1 MPASASRPLSRRRLL
16 ASCAAPL
23 AALRAARGRPP
34 NFVLLVTDDQR
45 WDTIGALGNP
55 IIQTPHLDR
64 LCREGV
70 TFVNH
75 FVTTSICMVSRA
87 SMFLGQYLSTHG
99 INEFDAQMTPEAFR
113 RSYPGLFRAAGYRM
127 GFIGK
132 WGLDRKPLPEDQFDY
147 WRGFAGQGT
156 YFPEGSRGPHSTAL
170 MGRQAI
176 EFLRQSAGR
185 QPFFLQ
191 VSFKAPH
198 VQDEDPRQF
207 LYDPADAALYRDVT
221 FPPPRTADTRFLSAL
236 PIEVHRSEG
245 RRRWAIRF
253 STPELYQESLRGYYR
268 LISGVDRVVGEIC
281 GALADLGL
289 ERDTVIVFTS
299 DNGFYLGEHG
309 LAGKWLMHEPS
320 IRTPMIVYDPRV
332 PGKARGLRRPEIA
345 LNIDLAPTLLAL
357 AGLEIPRTM
366 QGRSLAPLLDPAARP
381 AWRKDFFY
389 EHTFT
394 ARGWIPRVEGV
405 RTERWKYT
413 RYLDTAPLF
422 EELYDLEADPHE
434 ERNRARDPSLHSVRE
449 KMRARYAVWKKTLSE
464 SSPGLGW
471 ARGEP
476 EPAEL

>member
-1 MPASASRPLSRRRLL
+1 MSGFPVLSRRRFFG
-16 ASCAAPL
+16 ACSAPL
-23 AALRAARGRPP
+23 ATLGAAAEQRP
-34 NFVLLVTDDQR
+34 NIVLLVTDDQR
-45 WDTIGALGNP
+45 WDTLGAMGNP

-64 LCREGV
+64 LAREGV
-70 TFVNH
+70 IFVNN

-99 INEFDAQMTPEAFR
+99 INEFNSQLSPEAFR
-113 RSYPGLFRAAGYRM
+113 RSYPGQFRAAGYRM

-147 WRGFAGQGT
+147 WRGFAGQGN
-156 YFPEGSRGPHSTAL
+156 YFPEGPNGPHSTAL
-170 MGRQAI
+170 MGRQAV
-176 EFLRQSAGR
+176 EFLRQFAGR

-221 FPPPRTADTRFLSAL
+221 IPPPRTADTRFLSAL

-253 STPELYQESLRGYYR
+253 STPELYQESVRSYYR
-268 LISGVDRVVGEIC
+268 LITGVDRVVGDIRRT
-281 GALADLGL
+281 LAELGL
-289 ERDTVIVFTS
+289 DRNTVIVFTS

-320 IRTPMIVYDPRV
+320 IRTPMIIYDPRL
-332 PGKARGLRRPEIA
+332 PAKARGLRRREIA
-345 LNIDLAPTLLAL
+345 LNIDLGPTLLQL
-357 AGLEIPRTM
+357 AGLSVPRSM

-381 AWRKDFFY
+381 PWRKDFFY

-405 RTERWKYT
+405 RGERWKYT
-413 RYLDTAPLF
+413 RYLDTDPPF
-422 EELYDLEADPHE
+422 EELYDLESDPHE
-434 ERNRARDPSLHSVRE
+434 ENNRARDPSCRPILE
-449 KMRARYAVWKKTLSE
+449 KMRARYQLWKETLAASKPE
-464 SSPGLGW
+464 LGW
-471 ARGEP
+471 VRPEP
-476 EPAEL
+476 EPTQL